1 MYSAPITVSA
11 TETLEAIAVKT
22 GYTNSQAASA
32 SYTISAGLP
41 APTFSPAAGTYTTA
55 QSVTISDTT
64 AGATIYYTTNGTTP
78 TTSSSVYS
86 ASITVSATET
96 LEAIAVETGYT
107 NSQAASAAY
116 TIPLYFSISLS
127 PNSLTLVAGQSAA
140 STVTINPVNGFNQTV
155 SFGCNGLPAGLS
167 CTFSPSSVVVGETST
182 TTTLTIAA
190 NSNLAVRRG
199 ISPLIPVATAAFLLC
214 TFGFRRRRKFYFI
227 LFTAGLA
234 LELSASSGCG
244 GYQGTMHPA
253 TITSTVM
260 ATATAGAIQQEAALT
275 VTVN

>member
-1 MYSAPITVSA
+1 VYSASITVSA
-11 TETLEAIAVKT
+11 TETLEAIAVET

-32 SYTISAGLP
+32 AYTISAGLP